1 MDNFQILFKKDIMK
15 RRDFIKNTVKT
26 AGLISFARFPQN
38 VFASEQK
45 KYANDVVALGNTG
58 IKVSRLAMGT
68 GSNGWKGSSNQ
79 TRKLGLKGLSDLLN
93 HAYDRGVY
101 FWDSAD
107 QYGSHAHLKEAL
119 KTIPREK
126 VVILTKTRAKTEDE
140 MKSDLDRFRNEI
152 GTDYLDVV
160 LLHAITDSQWP
171 VLMEPV
177 MNILS
182 KAREDSIIRAH
193 GISCH
198 SIEALNAAA
207 DSEWVQVD
215 LVRYNPAGSHMDDEP
230 KIVAEVIKKMKKSG
244 KGIVGMKVF
253 GMGKLL
259 DRKDECLNYHLSAD
273 FIDASTIGIESI
285 DQFDDLLKR
294 IPAASIL

>member
-1 MDNFQILFKKDIMK
+1 MK

-26 AGLISFARFPQN
+26 AGLISFARIPQN
-38 VFASEQK
+38 VFGYEQK
-45 KYANDVVALGNTG
+45 KYANDDVTLGNTG

-79 TRKLGLKGLSDLLN
+79 TRKLGLKGLSDLLI

-126 VVILTKTRAKTEDE
+126 VVILTKTRATTEEE
-140 MKSDLDRFRNEI
+140 MKSDLDRFRNEL
-152 GTDYLDVV
+152 GTDYMDIV
-160 LLHAITDSQWP
+160 LLHAVTDPEWQ
-171 VLMEPV
+171 VNMEPV

-198 SIEALNAAA
+198 SIGALNAAA
-207 DSEWVQVD
+207 NSDWVQVD
-215 LVRYNPAGSHMDDEP
+215 LVRYNPAGTHMDDQP
-230 KIVAEVIKKMKKSG
+230 KIVADVIKKMKMSG

-253 GMGKLL
+253 GMGKLS
-259 DRKDECLNYHLSAD
+259 DRLDECLNYHLSAD
-273 FIDASTIGIESI
+273 FIDATTIGIESI
-285 DQFDDLLKR
+285 DQFDDLIKR
-294 IPAASIL
+294 IPVASVL

>member
-1 MDNFQILFKKDIMK
+1 MK

-26 AGLISFARFPQN
+26 AGLISFARIPQN
-38 VFASEQK
+38 VFGYEQK
-45 KYANDVVALGNTG
+45 KYANDDVTLGNTG

-79 TRKLGLKGLSDLLN
+79 TRKLGLKGLSDLLI

-126 VVILTKTRAKTEDE
+126 VVILTKTRATTEEE
-140 MKSDLDRFRNEI
+140 MKSDLDRFRSEL
-152 GTDYLDVV
+152 GTDYMDIV
-160 LLHAITDSQWP
+160 LLHAVTDPEWQ
-171 VLMEPV
+171 VNMEPV

-198 SIEALNAAA
+198 SIGALNAAA
-207 DSEWVQVD
+207 NSDWVQVD
-215 LVRYNPAGSHMDDEP
+215 LVRYNPAGTHMDDQP
-230 KIVAEVIKKMKKSG
+230 KIVADVIKKMKMSG

-253 GMGKLL
+253 GMGKLS
-259 DRKDECLNYHLSAD
+259 DRLDECLNYHLSAD
-273 FIDASTIGIESI
+273 FIDATTIGIESI
-285 DQFDDLLKR
+285 DQFDDLIKR
-294 IPAASIL
+294 IPVASVL

>member
-1 MDNFQILFKKDIMK
+1 MK
-15 RRDFIKNTVKT
+15 RREFIKNTVRT
-26 AGLISFARFPQN
+26 AGLISFAGIPQN
-38 VFASEQK
+38 VFASGQK
-45 KYANDVVALGNTG
+45 KYANDVVSLGNTG

-79 TRKLGLKGLSDLLN
+79 TRKLGLKGLSELLN
-93 HAYDRGVY
+93 RAYDKGVY

-126 VVILTKTRAKTEDE
+126 VVILTKTRATTEEE
-140 MKSDLDRFRNEI
+140 MKSDLERFRNEI
-152 GTDYLDVV
+152 GTDYLDIV
-160 LLHAITDSQWP
+160 LLHAVTDSEWP
-171 VLMEPV
+171 VNMEPV
-177 MNILS
+177 MDILS

-198 SIEALNAAA
+198 SIGALNAAA

-230 KIVAEVIKKMKKSG
+230 KIVADVIKKMKKNG

-253 GMGKLL
+253 GNGKLT
-259 DRKDECLNYHLSAD
+259 DRLDECLNYHLTAE
-273 FIDASTIGIESI
+273 FIDATTIGIESI
-285 DQFDDLLKR
+285 DQLDDLIKR
-294 IPAASIL
+294 IPAASVL

>member
-1 MDNFQILFKKDIMK
+1 MK

-26 AGLISFARFPQN
+26 AGLISFARIPQN
-38 VFASEQK
+38 VFGYEQK
-45 KYANDVVALGNTG
+45 KYANDDVTLGNTG

-68 GSNGWKGSSNQ
+68 GSNGWEGSSNQ
-79 TRKLGLKGLSDLLN
+79 TRKLGLKGLSDLLI

-126 VVILTKTRAKTEDE
+126 VVILTKTRATTEEE
-140 MKSDLDRFRNEI
+140 MKSDLDRFRNEL
-152 GTDYLDVV
+152 GTDYMDIV
-160 LLHAITDSQWP
+160 LLHAVTDPEWQ
-171 VLMEPV
+171 VNMEPV

-198 SIEALNAAA
+198 SIGALNAAA
-207 DSEWVQVD
+207 NSDWVQVD
-215 LVRYNPAGSHMDDEP
+215 LVRYNPAGTHMDDQP
-230 KIVAEVIKKMKKSG
+230 KIVADVIKKMKMSG

-253 GMGKLL
+253 GMGKLS
-259 DRKDECLNYHLSAD
+259 DRLDECLNYHLSAD
-273 FIDASTIGIESI
+273 FIDATTIGIESI
-285 DQFDDLLKR
+285 DQFDDLIKR
-294 IPAASIL
+294 IPVASVL

>member
-1 MDNFQILFKKDIMK
+1 MK
-15 RRDFIKNTVKT
+15 RRDFIKNTAKT
-26 AGLISFARFPQN
+26 AGLISFARFPHN
-38 VFASEQK
+38 VFGSEQK
-45 KYANDVVALGNTG
+45 KYANDVVTLGNTG
-58 IKVSRLAMGT
+58 IKISRLAIGT
-68 GSNGWKGSSNQ
+68 GSNGWEGSSNQ
-79 TRKLGLKGLSDLLN
+79 TRKLGIKGLSDLLN

-126 VVILTKTRAKTEDE
+126 VVILTKTRATTEE
-140 MKSDLDRFRNEI
+140 EIKSDLDRFRNEL
-152 GTDYLDVV
+152 GTDYLDIV
-160 LLHAITDSQWP
+160 LLHAVTDPEWP
-171 VLMEPV
+171 VNKEPV

-198 SIEALNAAA
+198 SIEALKAAA
-207 DSEWVQVD
+207 NSDWVQVD

-230 KIVAEVIKKMKKSG
+230 KRVADVIKKMKKSG

-253 GMGKLL
+253 GMGKLV
-259 DRKDECLNYHLSAD
+259 DRLDECLNYHLTAD
-273 FIDASTIGIESI
+273 FIDATTIGIESI
-285 DQFDDLLKR
+285 DQFDDLIKR
-294 IPAASIL
+294 IPVASVL

>member
-1 MDNFQILFKKDIMK
+1 MK
-15 RRDFIKNTVKT
+15 RRDFIKNTAKT

-38 VFASEQK
+38 VFGSEQK
-45 KYANDVVALGNTG
+45 KYANDVVTLGNTG
-58 IKVSRLAMGT
+58 IKISRLAIGT
-68 GSNGWKGSSNQ
+68 GSNGWDGSSNQ
-79 TRKLGLKGLSDLLN
+79 TRKLGIKGLSDLLN

-126 VVILTKTRAKTEDE
+126 VVILTKTRATTEDE
-140 MKSDLDRFRNEI
+140 IKSDLDRFRNEL
-152 GTDYLDVV
+152 GTDYLDIV
-160 LLHAITDSQWP
+160 LLHAITDPEWP
-171 VLMEPV
+171 VNKEPV

-207 DSEWVQVD
+207 NSDWVQVD

-230 KIVAEVIKKMKKSG
+230 KIVADVIKKMKKSG

-253 GMGKLL
+253 GMGKLA
-259 DRKDECLNYHLSAD
+259 DRLDECLNYHLTAA
-273 FIDASTIGIESI
+273 FIDATTIGIESI
-285 DQFDDLLKR
+285 NQFDDLIKR
-294 IPAASIL
+294 YPAASVL

>member
-1 MDNFQILFKKDIMK
+1 MK
-15 RRDFIKNTVKT
+15 RRDFIKNSVRT
-26 AGLISFARFPQN
+26 AGIISFTGLPKN
-38 VFASEQK
+38 VFSNQQK
-45 KYANDVVALGNTG
+45 KYANDVVALGNSG

-68 GSNGWKGSSNQ
+68 GSNGWGGSSNQ
-79 TRKLGLKGLSDLLN
+79 TRKLGLKGLSGLLN

-126 VVILTKTRAKTEDE
+126 VVILTKTRAKTEEE
-140 MKSDLDRFRNEI
+140 MKSDLDRFRKEV
-152 GTDYLDVV
+152 GTDYLDIV
-160 LLHAITDSQWP
+160 LLHAITDPEWP
-171 VLMEPV
+171 VKMGHV
-177 MNILS
+177 MNVLS
-182 KAREDSIIRAH
+182 KAREETIIRAH

-198 SIEALNAAA
+198 SIGALRAAA
-207 DSEWVQVD
+207 ESDWVQVD

-230 KIVAEVIKKMKKSG
+230 KIVANVIKKMKKSG

-253 GMGKLL
+253 GNGKLT
-259 DRKDECLNYHLSAD
+259 DRLDECLNYHLSAD
-273 FIDASTIGIESI
+273 FIHASTIGIESI

-294 IPAASIL
+294 IPAASVL